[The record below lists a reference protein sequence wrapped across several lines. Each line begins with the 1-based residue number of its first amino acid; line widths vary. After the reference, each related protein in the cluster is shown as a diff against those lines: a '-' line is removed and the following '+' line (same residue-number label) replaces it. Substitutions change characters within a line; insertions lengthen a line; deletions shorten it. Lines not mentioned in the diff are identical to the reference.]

1 MPIDKTGRCILDV
14 NHELYD
20 KQYAFVTRQMLRL
33 HLRESHGM
41 TENQIADLEE
51 AAVISFRTMMLEIRD
66 DQGLLFLEQE
76 PDAWNASVQD
86 EDSGDGDRPD
96 DKQQLSLF

>member
-1 MPIDKTGRCILDV
+1 MPFDQKGRCCLDP
-14 NHELYD
+14 NDELYD

-41 TENQIADLEE
+41 SENQIAELEE
-51 AAVISFRTMMLEIRD
+51 AAVISYRAMILEIRQD
-66 DQGLLFLEQE
+66 HGNLFLEQE

-96 DKQQLSLF
+96 DRQQLELF